1 MKRYLAAAAVA
12 SLMGAWVGFTP
23 ANADP
28 IVWNFN
34 QFTGALGTTQVY
46 QSTPVTTMTIQASGF
61 STTGATVNLF
71 GKSCTLP
78 CDENGLGLTGNANN
92 PDNEITPGNFVQ
104 LDLLNLKVP
113 PLTSVNMSFMT
124 NSTTGVDAWQ
134 VFGTNT
140 AGTLVGATSLLTG
153 NTEGPQTLMGVLGT
167 FRFLDVTA
175 TAGDILINELD
186 NNTVVPLPG
195 AIWMFGAGLGGL
207 GLLMRRRKN
216 KGQLQPV

>member
-1 MKRYLAAAAVA
+1 MKRYLATAALA
-12 SLMGAWVGFTP
+12 SVMGAWLGLAP
-23 ANADP
+23 ANAVTVLWD
-28 IVWNFN
+28 FS
-34 QFTGALGTTQVY
+34 QATGPLGATHNYT
-46 QSTPVTTMTIQASGF
+46 STPPTVTIQAAAFG
-61 STTGATVNLF
+61 TAGVQLF
-71 GKSCTLP
+71 GKANGP
-78 CDENGLGLTGNANN
+78 GEMGLGLTGNANN

-104 LDLLNLKVP
+104 LDLVNLTTP
-113 PLTSVNMSFMT
+113 PFTSINMSFAT
-124 NSTTGVDAWQ
+124 NSTTGIDAWQ

-140 AGTLVGATSLLTG
+140 PGTLAGATSILTG
-153 NTEGPQTLMGVLGT
+153 NTEGPQTLVGVLGN

-186 NNTVVPLPG
+186 NNINVPLPG